1 MPKLDSNKI
10 RKRFGAEQ
18 KANIAYGNQSIV
30 DIYPRDEPDAE
41 AWDLINLLFKQ
52 PLKVSEAIYFSTA
65 VSQEGREVFIIPWS
79 KKEDPFTQTDL
90 LDSEED
96 QVQELIFRF
105 RTSLSIPYRERL
117 ANRLLSLFNDAKE
130 EDPDSLGIT
139 LGSIRDFYNFLQ
151 LHTNLKCPTISLTP
165 DDNIYASWRDE
176 QNRLFSVHFLPNGDV
191 YFVVFKPNDK
201 HPERKIKFSGT
212 ATIDTLRNT
221 VASSGVWDWIS
232 NER

>member
-1 MPKLDSNKI
+1 MPKLNSYKINK
-10 RKRFGAEQ
+10 RVNAEQ
-18 KANIAYGNQSIV
+18 KAGIAYGNRLIKDNFPS
-30 DIYPRDEPDAE
+30 DEPDTE
-41 AWDLINLLFKQ
+41 AWDLINFLPKQ
-52 PLKVSEAIYFSTA
+52 PPEMYKVIYFLTA
-65 VSQEGREVFIIPWS
+65 VSQEGREALVRPWS

-90 LDSEED
+90 LDSKED
-96 QVQELIFRF
+96 QAQELIFRF
-105 RTSLSIPYRERL
+105 RASRSIPYHGSL
-117 ANRLLSLFNDAKE
+117 ANRLLTLFDDAKE
-130 EDPDSLGIT
+130 EDPASLGIEA
-139 LGSIRDFYNFLQ
+139 GSLRNFYNFLH

-165 DDNIYASWRDE
+165 DDDIYASWRDE
-176 QNRLFSVHFLPNGDV
+176 KNRLFSVHFLPNGDV